1 MLGLLIGILVT
12 VLVGYLIVKNYKPH
26 SVLIFAGLF
35 LMLLSII
42 LKTGTI
48 FPEDKGTGF
57 IFFDI
62 FEFIKTSFSGHGANL
77 GLIIMSVGGFAR
89 YMDYVGASRALVN
102 ITIKP
107 LRKIN
112 APYLVLAMGYIVGQI
127 LNIFIPSASGLGVLL
142 MVTIYPILVELGV
155 SPLSATAMIG
165 TAACLDLGPA
175 SGASNLAA
183 ETSGLDATTYFMK
196 YQLPVAVV
204 VMVVIATLHYIVQ
217 KRFDTKEGHIA
228 VVGKIND
235 TEGIKEEKKAP
246 GIYALLPIIPLILI
260 FTFSK
265 LVIDTISMNV
275 ITAMIIGLILTMIFE
290 IIRYRSVKDVFKSI
304 EIFFNGMGSQWAAVI
319 TLIVAG
325 ETFAKGL
332 QTIGAIDTIINAAQ
346 GASLGPALMIVVM
359 VAIISISAIVMGSGN
374 APFFA
379 FAALAP
385 DVAAEMGIA
394 TVLMAM
400 PMQLAAGI
408 ARSVSPI
415 TSVIVAVSGI
425 SEVSTIDVVK
435 RTAIPMAGGL
445 IALLV
450 ASFIFI

>member
-1 MLGLLIGILVT
+1 MLGILIALVVT
-12 VLVGYLIVKNYKPH
+12 IVVGYLILKDYKPH
-26 SVLIFAGLF
+26 SVLIFAGII
-35 LMLLSII
+35 LMLLSIVLNTGSI
-42 LKTGTI
+42 L
-48 FPEDKGTGF
+48 PEDESTGF
-57 IFFDI
+57 VLFDI
-62 FEFIKTSFSGHGANL
+62 FEFIKRSFSGHGANL

-89 YMDYVGASRALVN
+89 YMDHVGASRALVN
-102 ITIKP
+102 IAIKP
-107 LRKIN
+107 LRRIN
-112 APYLVLAMGYIVGQI
+112 APYVVLAIGYIIGQI

-142 MVTIYPILVELGV
+142 MVTMYPILIELGV
-155 SPLSATAMIG
+155 SSLSATAMIG

-196 YQLPVAVV
+196 YQVPVSIV
-204 VMVVIATLHYIVQ
+204 VMIVIAILHYIVQ
-217 KRFDTKEGHIA
+217 KHFDEKEGHN
-228 VVGKIND
+228 VVDARENN
-235 TEGIKEEKKAP
+235 KESNEEVDVP

-265 LVIDTISMNV
+265 LIIDSISMNV
-275 ITAMIIGLILTMIFE
+275 ITAMLIGLILTMVCE
-290 IIRYRSVKDVFKSI
+290 MIRHRDIKSVFKSI
-304 EIFFNGMGSQWAAVI
+304 EVFFNGMGAQWAAVI

-332 QTIGAIDTIINAAQ
+332 QTIGAIDTIIAGAQ

-359 VAIISISAIVMGSGN
+359 VAIISVSAIVMGSGN

-425 SEVSTIDVVK
+425 SEESTVDVVK
-435 RTAIPMAGGL
+435 RTAIPMAGAL
-445 IALLV
+445 IAMV
-450 ASFIFI
+450 ISSFIFI